1 MAQARFV
8 RCSQALTARTVRHS
22 AKQQAVACRRCVHV
36 RCQRPDL
43 AGEWREGADEW
54 GEYADEEDASEYFDT
69 SFSSTGYEAAATA
82 LTLAAGAALLK
93 LLWYLAIVCW
103 AMVIT
108 AFQYSVVAIALI
120 VLVVFLG

>member
-1 MAQARFV
+1 MVPLF
-8 RCSQALTARTVRHS
+8 SQALSARSIRTLYNNPYS
-22 AKQQAVACRRCVHV
+22 RCVAVH
-36 RCQRPDL
+36 CQRQGL
-43 AGEWREGADEW
+43 AGAWKDGADDEW
-54 GEYADEEDASEYFDT
+54 GEDAEEDDVNEYFES

-103 AMVIT
+103 AMVTT

-120 VLVVFLG
+120 VVVVFLG